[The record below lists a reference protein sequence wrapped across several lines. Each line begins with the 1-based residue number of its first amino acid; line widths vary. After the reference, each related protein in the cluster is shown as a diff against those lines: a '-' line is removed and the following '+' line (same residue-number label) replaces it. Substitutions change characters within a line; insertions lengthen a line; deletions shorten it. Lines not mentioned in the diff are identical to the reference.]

1 MDINHKGIITTGEK
15 EAGHKAGE
23 KVEGIKQFF
32 KDYAKVKKYDM
43 AVAMKKMK
51 KSKNCYLF
59 LAPYAILFTLF
70 YVAPVVISIFFS
82 FTYYNILEKPRFI
95 GLQNYMALFL
105 QDDIFLTSIKNT
117 LLLAIV
123 TGPLGYIMSF
133 LFAWLINELPRWV
146 RTIAVVVFYAPSIAG
161 NCYVIFSVFFRGDAY
176 GYANAFLMNIGVLD
190 KPILWLTDPKY
201 MLPICMLVI
210 LWMSLGTGFL
220 SFVAGLQGVDKSQ
233 YEAGYMDG
241 VKSRWQEL
249 WFITLPNMKPM
260 LMFGAVMSITQA
272 FSVCDVTMT
281 LCGYPSTDYAA
292 RTIVTHLFDYGFTR
306 FEMGYACAIATIL
319 FLIMIVCNKFIQSLL
334 NRVGT

>member
-1 MDINHKGIITTGEK
+1 MK
-15 EAGHKAGE
+15 EFFSKYVTLRKHNAQVAWKKA
-23 KVEGIKQFF
+23 
-32 KDYAKVKKYDM
+32 
-43 AVAMKKMK
+43 K
-51 KSKNCYLF
+51 KSKMCYAF

-70 YVAPVVISIFFS
+70 YVVPVVISIFYS
-82 FTYYNILEKPRFI
+82 FTYYNILETPRFI
-95 GLQNYMALFL
+95 GLANYISLIL
-105 QDDIFLTSIKNT
+105 EDDIFLIGIKNT
-117 LLLAIV
+117 FLIAII

-146 RTIAVVVFYAPSIAG
+146 RSIAG

-176 GYANAFLMNIGVLD
+176 GYVNAFLMNLGIIDAPVLWFINPD
-190 KPILWLTDPKY
+190 Y

-220 SFVAGLQGVDKSQ
+220 SFVAGLQGVDRSQ
-233 YEAGYMDG
+233 FEAGYMDG
-241 VKSRWQEL
+241 IKNRWQEL
-249 WFITLPNMKPM
+249 WYITLPNMKPM

-272 FSVCDVTMT
+272 FGVCDVTMA

-319 FLIMIVCNKFIQSLL
+319 FLMMILCNKAIQSLL
-334 NRVGT
+334 KRVGT